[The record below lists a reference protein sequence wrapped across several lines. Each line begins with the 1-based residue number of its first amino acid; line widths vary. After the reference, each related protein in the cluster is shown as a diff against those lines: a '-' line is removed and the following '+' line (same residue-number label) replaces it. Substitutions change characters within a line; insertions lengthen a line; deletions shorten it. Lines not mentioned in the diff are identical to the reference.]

1 MSSGKNVFLF
11 WIWHPSQIF
20 RNYVS
25 SHCQIWATTVV
36 VAQRKRVPQFLTTWE
51 ARSKSKSWKKRL
63 STLFVGVPFSKEM
76 NIYISIT
83 LFFCPLDARCSLYT
97 WREKGDEFEL
107 DELKPQ
113 YANTISNLCGPDAV
127 LYTASK
133 KTWSTGATDERH
145 VSTVIRVLMNSFW
158 RA

>member
-25 SHCQIWATTVV
+25 SHCQIMSDYSCSGTEKTCPTVSHHLSSTGANLNHEKKDWV
-36 VAQRKRVPQFLTTWE
+36 LCLWVCRSRKKW
-51 ARSKSKSWKKRL
+51 
-63 STLFVGVPFSKEM
+63 
-76 NIYISIT
+76 IYIFRSH
-83 LFFCPLDARCSLYT
+83 FFCPLDARCSLYT

-133 KTWSTGATDERH
+133 KPG
-145 VSTVIRVLMNSFW
+145 V
-158 RA
+158 RAQLTSDTFLQ